1 MAGSRVIPPN
11 LQRPSLFCRRRT
23 SHRYASWPVRLPWVW
38 LIEKLAG
45 MRREFDR
52 WRRSDCSRVTRGGHG
67 TFIRVVAALA
77 ASVMLASLAWAQR
90 ANENA
95 VTSASDA
102 FGTVVGNQTIGLY
115 TPANARGFSPTQA
128 GNLRIDGLYFDQQSQ
143 GSNPYLFSGYDMRVG
158 IAAQSYAFPSPSG
171 IADYKLRAP
180 GDSLLASAILIR
192 GPLDIASAEIDA
204 QLPVVKNLLSIG
216 LIAAAERGFD
226 YNYALISNRRAISLL
241 LRFRPGSETEVMPFV
256 GYIHNTEWQQ
266 TQLVF
271 ADGVHPL
278 PLFNEQHLPTQSW
291 TDWRWNQLTAGVI
304 ARVSMANGWSLRAGL
319 FRSTDENYRNFNPL
333 LLEPMPNGI
342 ADQVMDVAP
351 GRIATSY
358 SGDLRVTRTKTS
370 GNHRRELTFAVRGRH
385 VERNF
390 GGDSLTDLGP
400 INIYQSVNFPEP
412 PLAFSAPS
420 LDKVRQTGVGIND
433 IERWKDR
440 ASLSL
445 GILMTTYTRSV
456 TAPGLPEHP
465 QHTTLALPTVSF
477 TVNPARA
484 LTLYGSY
491 TRGLEDSPIAPA
503 SAVNRGEPPPATPTW
518 QIDGGLRAVAL
529 PHLQL
534 LVGAFKVQKTYFGF
548 DTSGRYTD
556 IGEISSKGV
565 ESSATWT
572 DAEGLTLIAGAV
584 WLRPEV
590 TRRAAELPA
599 TGNVPIGPVPG
610 TINLNLDYAPHGW
623 RGWGTSM
630 QWTWLSARVETS
642 DDRYRLPPL
651 GVLNAGVRYLFR
663 LSTHQV
669 SARLDIGNVLNA
681 TGLMLSS
688 QYLAT
693 SQLGRNYTATLAADF

>member
-1 MAGSRVIPPN
+1 VAARRSSCPKGGSR
-11 LQRPSLFCRRRT
+11 
-23 SHRYASWPVRLPWVW
+23 RL
-38 LIEKLAG
+38 
-45 MRREFDR
+45 
-52 WRRSDCSRVTRGGHG
+52 RGNSIGLC
-67 TFIRVVAALA
+67 VLA
-77 ASVMLASLAWAQR
+77 ASAILASVATEAQR

-102 FGTVVGNQTIGLY
+102 FGTVVGTQSIGLY
-115 TPANARGFSPTQA
+115 SPTNARGFSPTQA
-128 GNLRIDGLYFDQQSQ
+128 GNLRIEGLYFDQQSQ
-143 GSNPYLFSGYDMRVG
+143 GSNPYLFSGYEMRVG

-171 IADYKLRAP
+171 IADYALRAP
-180 GDSLLASAILIR
+180 GDSLLTSAVLIR

-204 QLPVVKNLLSIG
+204 QLPIVNNFLSIG

-226 YNYALISNRRAISLL
+226 YNYALTSNRRAISLL
-241 LRFRPGSETEVMPFV
+241 LRFRPGSGTEVMPFV
-256 GYIHNTEWQQ
+256 GYIHNTEWEQ
-266 TQLVF
+266 TPLVF
-271 ADGVHPL
+271 ADGMHPL
-278 PLFNEQHLPTQSW
+278 PLFNEQRLPTQSW

-333 LLEPMPNGI
+333 FLEPMPNGI

-370 GNHRRELTFAVRGRH
+370 GNHKRELTFALRGRR

-390 GGDSLTDLGP
+390 GGDSVTDLGP
-400 INIYQSVNFPEP
+400 LNIYQSVTIPEP
-412 PLAFSAPS
+412 PLVFSAPS
-420 LDKVRQTGVGIND
+420 LDKVRQSGIGVND

-445 GILMTTYTRSV
+445 GILMTNYTRSV
-456 TAPGLPEHP
+456 TAPGVPENV
-465 QHTTLALPTVSF
+465 QHTTVALPTVSF
-477 TVNPARA
+477 TVNPARTV
-484 LTLYGSY
+484 TLYGSY

-503 SAVNRGEPPPATPTW
+503 SAVNRGEPLPAAPTW
-518 QIDGGLRAVAL
+518 QIDGGVRAVVE

-534 LVGAFKVQKTYFGF
+534 LLGVFKVQKTYFDF
-548 DTSGRYTD
+548 DTNGRYTD

-590 TRRAAELPA
+590 TRRAAALA
-599 TGNVPIGPVPG
+599 AAGNVPIGPVPG
-610 TINLNLDYAPHGW
+610 TINLNWDYAPRAW

-651 GVLNAGVRYLFR
+651 GALNFGVRYL
-663 LSTHQV
+663 LKLPAHQF
-669 SARLDIGNVLNA
+669 SARLDIGNVTNA
-681 TGLMLSS
+681 TGLTLSS

-693 SQLGRNYTATLAADF
+693 PQLGRNYTLTLAADF